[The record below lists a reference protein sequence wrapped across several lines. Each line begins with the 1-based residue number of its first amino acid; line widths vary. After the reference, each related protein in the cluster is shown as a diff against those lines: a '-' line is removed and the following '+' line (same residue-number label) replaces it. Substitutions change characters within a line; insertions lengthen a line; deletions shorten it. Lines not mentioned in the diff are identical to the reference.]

1 MKKLLIPFLF
11 LSAVV
16 GFMACHKE
24 ISSDPLPDKALSML
38 ALNDSTPHDT
48 IPHDTIPHDTI
59 PHDTSGHG
67 GGIKRDTILPL
78 TADQIHIT
86 PSKIDSGGVSGLALS
101 AITANNYP
109 CSNNYLLTGLAT
121 FGGNYTLFF
130 PGVNIPANC
139 SGGLAQA
146 QGTRTLF
153 SVNDGSHVF
162 KVVLNGITYT
172 GSFVKT
178 GSQYTFTWP
187 YTSGVTISPLTIN

>member
-1 MKKLLIPFLF
+1 MKKFLIPFLF
-11 LSAVV
+11 LFAVV
-16 GFMACHKE
+16 GYMSCKKE
-24 ISSDPLPDKALSML
+24 NNSDPALANL
-38 ALNDSTPHDT
+38 ENGNARLLTANDSTITDT
-48 IPHDTIPHDTI
+48 TRTDS
-59 PHDTSGHG
+59 SGHG

-146 QGTRTLF
+146 QGARTLF